1 LSLGLISSG
10 QLMDTTNYQNGD
22 SRSMVV
28 LMLILGISSGCILVY
43 LIVRHNQF
51 FDNTL
56 QYVYLLDSSQRLFG
70 LTVEKRLYFVQK
82 FILHL
87 LVRYRKTLT
96 SKLGIAGFTEQVLG
110 INGLSLGGH
119 SLKNLNYIAG
129 EYVYHM
135 IYSYKLTELQE
146 YFQSLTES
154 GQFEKGN
161 LGDRIAMLAVYMP
174 IVRDATHAYVE
185 LWNHHR
191 IRKQPNRPNAVSGF
205 PYLLYHYP
213 PSGVGSYEVPI
224 SQEYISQLEESLEE
238 WGM

>member
-1 LSLGLISSG
+1 LSLGLILSG

-22 SRSMVV
+22 SRSTVV
-28 LMLILGISSGCILVY
+28 LMLILGILSGYMLVY

-51 FDNTL
+51 FDNIL
-56 QYVYLLDSSQRLFG
+56 QHVHLLDSSQRLFG

-82 FILHL
+82 FILDL

-96 SKLGIAGFTEQVLG
+96 SKLGIAGFMEQVLG

-129 EYVYHM
+129 GYVYYV
-135 IYSYKLTELQE
+135 IYSYELIELQE

-161 LGDRIAMLAVYMP
+161 LGDRIAILAVYMP
-174 IVRDATHAYVE
+174 IVRDATYAYVE
-185 LWNHHR
+185 L
-191 IRKQPNRPNAVSGF
+191 
-205 PYLLYHYP
+205 
-213 PSGVGSYEVPI
+213 
-224 SQEYISQLEESLEE
+224 
-238 WGM
+238 